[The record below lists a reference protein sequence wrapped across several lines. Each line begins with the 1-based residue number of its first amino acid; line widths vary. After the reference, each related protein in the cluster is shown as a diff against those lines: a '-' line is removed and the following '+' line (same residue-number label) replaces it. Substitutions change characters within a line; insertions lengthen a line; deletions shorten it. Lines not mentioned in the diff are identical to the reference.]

1 MATVIHVRSSS
12 VAGVV
17 GELIK
22 STDQW
27 FRSRIGEG
35 AGTSSTSFLDMGD
48 IRRRI

>member
-1 MATVIHVRSSS
+1 MTTVIHVRSSS
-12 VAGVV
+12 VAGIV

-22 STDQW
+22 STHQW

-35 AGTSSTSFLDMGD
+35 AGMSSTSFLDMGD